1 MRASG
6 ASHPSLP
13 SKALGSEEKLFSFY
27 KNFKLSFSIFF
38 GEVLQSFELVV
49 GS

>member
-6 ASHPSLP
+6 ASHPNLP
-13 SKALGSEEKLFSFY
+13 SKALGSEETLFSFY
-27 KNFKLSFSIFF
+27 KNFEFSFSIFF
-38 GEVLQSFELVV
+38 GEELQSFALVL